1 MPVERKGKRYFR
13 TRETCR
19 EAGISRATLFRW
31 MNEGLIA
38 DAGLRDPNGWRLF
51 TEEEIAAIRRKVK
64 AHGTNAPEGSTTR
77 REKRRTSDQR

>member
-1 MPVERKGKRYFR
+1 MPVERKGKRCFR
-13 TRETCR
+13 TREACR

-31 MNEGLIA
+31 MNEGVIA

-64 AHGTNAPEGSTTR
+64 AHGTRAPKKSTKR
-77 REKRRTSDQR
+77 REKLTSSDQR